1 MELLFLLSPI
11 WRQTNF
17 NTGNKMALTERTEI
31 DQIQVV
37 GGWNIQVRQATT
49 IERDGQ
55 FVSNSFHRWVLT
67 PDMDISDQEQ
77 KVKDIANTAWTPEV
91 RQAYETF
98 KAEQAARMTP

>member
-1 MELLFLLSPI
+1 
-11 WRQTNF
+11 
-17 NTGNKMALTERTEI
+17 MALTESSKI
-31 DQIQVV
+31 DQIEIVAD
-37 GGWNIQVRQATT
+37 WNIQVRRCTT

-55 FVSNSFHRWVLT
+55 FVSRTFHRWVLN

-77 KVKDIANTAWTPEV
+77 KVKDIANVAWTPEV